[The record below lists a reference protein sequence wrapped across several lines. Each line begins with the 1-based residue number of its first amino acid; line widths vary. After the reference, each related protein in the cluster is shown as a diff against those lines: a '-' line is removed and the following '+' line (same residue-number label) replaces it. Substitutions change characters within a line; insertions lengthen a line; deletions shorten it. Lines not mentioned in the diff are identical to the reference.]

1 MEGDGLIFISVESR
15 NLRVFEWDLMM
26 GLKNQDHAKDFYI
39 PQVNTL
45 NVKGGDKPEILKRE
59 K

>member
-15 NLRVFEWDLMM
+15 NLRVFEWDLMQ
-26 GLKNQDHAKDFYI
+26 GHAKDFYI

-45 NVKGGDKPEILKRE
+45 NVKGGDKPEILRRE